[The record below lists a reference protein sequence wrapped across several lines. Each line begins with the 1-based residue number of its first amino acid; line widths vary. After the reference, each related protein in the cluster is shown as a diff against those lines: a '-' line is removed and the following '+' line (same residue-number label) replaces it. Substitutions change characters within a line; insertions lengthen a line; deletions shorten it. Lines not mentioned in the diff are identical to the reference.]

1 MRTEKWET
9 GGKVGNEEDI
19 GKERSESRSGRG
31 GIVKRKEREEKRRE
45 RSESK

>member
-19 GKERSESRSGRG
+19 GKERSESRWWAGRNCEKEG
-31 GIVKRKEREEKRRE
+31 ARGEETRKVGK
-45 RSESK
+45 